1 MRAKQGALH
10 IVFTWVV
17 VGLAVWQLVVFLPAL
32 DLDSLRELLVIV
44 FLGVLAECLAVPFTY
59 GRLSGA
65 FVLVLSTFLIYGP
78 AAAAWVSGL
87 AAVFGQGIA
96 NRGNP
101 VRTAFFNAGQ
111 YVLALTAAD
120 RLFRFSGG
128 VQGLVQPANILPL
141 LVFTI
146 SYFAVNHIL
155 VYLYLVPN
163 RQGIS
168 GRVSWL
174 DSVKWDLLTYFFAV
188 PLGILIAMIYN
199 HTGLSGTVL
208 LFFSILAVQ
217 LILRF
222 YVSLQVTNMELTAFY
237 KVAKTLEGNP
247 SATELMEQILTNAK
261 KAVPF
266 RTGVAYLRPE
276 EGAPYLPVAVTG
288 PFARELMS
296 SAVYQGEGL
305 FGLALENR
313 EPEII
318 YDTRTHPLAK
328 TEPGLCQALRSLII
342 VPLFSGSDS
351 LGVIVLG
358 EKRPLVFDDKH
369 LHIMTVL
376 AGQAAVALENY
387 LLNRRLSQALS
398 RDTLTGL
405 LNFDS
410 LWGMVSEYCE
420 SSPKED
426 YPIGLVLIDIDRFR
440 VFNQRYGRAAGE
452 MVLVELATLV
462 NSNLRQDDVASRYGG
477 DELALLLPGA
487 GGTRLVELA
496 ETLLKRIRG
505 QVFLRGEGRSARI
518 TVSIGSA
525 EFPRDAG
532 DPTGLFNAAQRA
544 LDKAK
549 ESGGDRAVS
558 AAVPLVDQCRLLF

>member
-10 IVFTWVV
+10 IIFTWIV
-17 VGLAVWQLVVFLPAL
+17 VGLALWQLAVLLPAL
-32 DLDSLRELLVIV
+32 ELDSVRELLLIV
-44 FLGVLAECLAVPFTY
+44 LLGVLAECLAVPFTY

-87 AAVFGQGIA
+87 ATVFGQGIA

-101 VRTAFFNAGQ
+101 VRTVFFNAGQ
-111 YVLALTAAD
+111 YVLAVAAAD
-120 RLFRFSGG
+120 GMFRLSGG
-128 VQGLVQPANILPL
+128 VQGLVLPVNILPL
-141 LVFTI
+141 IVFTI
-146 SYFAVNHIL
+146 TYIAVNHIL

-163 RQGIS
+163 RHGMS
-168 GRVSWL
+168 GRVAWI
-174 DSVKWDLLTYFFAV
+174 DSIKWDMLTYFFAV
-188 PLGILIAMIYN
+188 PLGILIAMMYGHI
-199 HTGLSGTVL
+199 GLSGTIL

-222 YVSLQVTNMELTAFY
+222 YVRLQVTNMELTAFY
-237 KVAKTLEGNP
+237 KVAKTLEGSP
-247 SATELMEQILTNAK
+247 ESTEVMEQILTNAK

-266 RTGVAYLRPE
+266 RTGVAYLCPE

-288 PFARELMS
+288 PYARQLMS
-296 SAVYQGEGL
+296 TAVYQGEGVI
-305 FGLALENR
+305 GLALEHR

-318 YDTRTHPLAK
+318 FDSRTHPLAK
-328 TEPGLCQALRSLII
+328 KEPGICQALRSLII

-376 AGQAAVALENY
+376 AGQASVTLENY
-387 LLNRRLSQALS
+387 LLNRRLNQVLS

-405 LNFDS
+405 LNFDA
-410 LWGMVSEYCE
+410 LWGMVSETLE
-420 SSPKED
+420 NSPEEG
-426 YPIGLVLIDIDRFR
+426 YSTGLILLDIDRFKT
-440 VFNQRYGRAAGE
+440 FNQRYGRASGE
-452 MVLVELATLV
+452 MALVELATLI
-462 NSNLRQDDVASRYGG
+462 SSSLRRDDAAARYGG
-477 DELALLLPGA
+477 DEFALLLPGA
-487 GGTRLVELA
+487 GGTRLVDLA
-496 ETLLKRIRG
+496 NTLLKNIRG
-505 QVFLRGEGRSARI
+505 QTFLRGEGRSARI
-518 TVSIGSA
+518 TVSIGIA

-532 DPTGLFNAAQRA
+532 DPAGLFNAAQRA

-549 ESGGDRAVS
+549 DSGGDRAVP
-558 AAVPLVDQCRLLF
+558 AAAPLVDQCKLF